1 MKAYT
6 QDAEDWY
13 RSCRWNRISR
23 SYLSNALTEFI
34 ITIRE
39 QDGRVFLYWFLP
51 RNTYTYCLPRL
62 CMLNLCLNN
71 TTDYVMLQLS
81 MLNLCLNNTTDYV
94 MLQRILW
101 LPYVI
106 AFKGFCV
113 PRLQSDC
120 QLGISGMTWPKLV
133 TELVRTREREILL
146 TRIVFNFDVHIREFL
161 CSYESQK
168 WRHTYTI
175 YVLYNTRI
183 TCHESSPRH
192 HSRDRF

>member
-1 MKAYT
+1 MSFIVKAYT

-39 QDGRVFLYWFLP
+39 QDGWVFLYWFLP

-71 TTDYVMLQLS
+71 TTDYVMLQ
-81 MLNLCLNNTTDYV
+81 
-94 MLQRILW
+94 RILW
-101 LPYVI
+101 LPYGI
-106 AFKGFCV
+106 AYQGFCI

-133 TELVRTREREILL
+133 TELVRTREKEILL
-146 TRIVFNFDVHIREFL
+146 TRIVFNFDVYVREFL

-175 YVLYNTRI
+175 YV
-183 TCHESSPRH
+183 
-192 HSRDRF
+192 